1 MIYQL
6 FIQKTLEFSAI
17 LEMCPAMQ
25 GDLQVGHAAK
35 GLRKALDRTASDPR
49 KAGADAW
56 RFRPTTSEGVDFPWV
71 TAWIQP

>member
-1 MIYQL
+1 M
-6 FIQKTLEFSAI
+6 F
-17 LEMCPAMQ
+17 PAMQ

-56 RFRPTTSEGVDFPWV
+56 RCSGPRLVKG
-71 TAWIQP
+71 WIFHGLLLGFNHEMMVFHQQT

>member
-1 MIYQL
+1 
-6 FIQKTLEFSAI
+6 
-17 LEMCPAMQ
+17 MQ